1 MSTPKYTMADI
12 KLVYNL
18 MEAGLVQ
25 KLIDAGALGSM
36 PGNVSMEIDD
46 IIALLAIVQQAVS
59 SDESRPVEF
68 PSAKRAK
75 AHQ

>member
-1 MSTPKYTMADI
+1 
-12 KLVYNL
+12 
-18 MEAGLVQ
+18 
-25 KLIDAGALGSM
+25 M
-36 PGNVSMEIDD
+36 PGNGSMEIDD

-75 AHQ
+75 AD